1 MGYGVWS
8 VGRRARGRKV
18 WDEARRRSAILTAR
32 CTGINILHALR
43 TAPVKGVDSSFL
55 NNTGWSGKLSM
66 DETTVRL
73 EKLKDLG
80 KSLGPNDDPRMLWR
94 IAEAQDY
101 LLETQKELVNLL
113 REQDTYKE
121 LQPRLWA

>member
-1 MGYGVWS
+1 
-8 VGRRARGRKV
+8 
-18 WDEARRRSAILTAR
+18 
-32 CTGINILHALR
+32 
-43 TAPVKGVDSSFL
+43 
-55 NNTGWSGKLSM
+55 M